1 MIENISVEAAVKK
14 QLNLLLSP
22 SQREAFIGKLAAGEL
37 LAGKVME
44 ILNNHKFL
52 INFKGSKV
60 VAESTTPLRLGQQIQ
75 VRVMQTHPQ
84 AVMSLITEGSSKQES
99 PSVLRISA
107 ESAVKSKL
115 TLLLSASQKET
126 FMARLTSGQLLSGK
140 VEKALSD
147 TTFLINFKGMKV
159 VAESMTPLK
168 PGQQIQTRMVQTQPQ
183 AVMNLITEG
192 APEQEA
198 PSVPGISAESA
209 VKSKLTLLLSASQKE
224 TFIARLAAG
233 ELLSG
238 KVEKVL
244 SKTTFLLNVKGMKV
258 VAESMTP
265 LKPGQQIQA
274 RMVQVQPQ
282 VVINLVTEA
291 IPEQKALALI
301 RSYLPLQINWGEL
314 IEGLKGLLGD
324 KDLYLLETVVDK
336 ELLGKM
342 ISSLSTLSF
351 DKDKAG
357 DSEKIK
363 QFIEHSGLLYES
375 KLKQTI
381 LSEESSPKHLE
392 KVMEK
397 DLKGLLLKLSQKLEE
412 VSGKQNGERDAVL
425 RGKVEELLKTVNSSI
440 KRIELHQLVNYSTT
454 KNDQQLVLQIPLA
467 LPEGIKT
474 AELYIRNGQQ
484 RSKKGKGT
492 KENFYIV
499 FLLNMR
505 SLGGLRIDAH
515 LSKKKIDCKIQVDNR
530 ETANF
535 ITQHLPDL
543 SRRFESLD
551 YKIEKIS
558 CIMKKE
564 DSKEDTPLKGF
575 SLLEMKL
582 LDIVI

>member
-37 LAGKVME
+37 LEGKVME

-126 FMARLTSGQLLSGK
+126 F
-140 VEKALSD
+140 
-147 TTFLINFKGMKV
+147 
-159 VAESMTPLK
+159 
-168 PGQQIQTRMVQTQPQ
+168 
-183 AVMNLITEG
+183 
-192 APEQEA
+192 
-198 PSVPGISAESA
+198 
-209 VKSKLTLLLSASQKE
+209 
-224 TFIARLAAG
+224 IARLAAG

-282 VVINLVTEA
+282 VVMNLVTEA

-324 KDLYLLETVVDK
+324 KDLYLLETVVYK
-336 ELLGKM
+336 GLLGKM

-351 DKDKAG
+351 DKDTAG

-381 LSEESSPKHLE
+381 LSGESSPKHLE

>member
-1 MIENISVEAAVKK
+1 
-14 QLNLLLSP
+14 
-22 SQREAFIGKLAAGEL
+22 
-37 LAGKVME
+37 
-44 ILNNHKFL
+44 
-52 INFKGSKV
+52 
-60 VAESTTPLRLGQQIQ
+60 
-75 VRVMQTHPQ
+75 
-84 AVMSLITEGSSKQES
+84 
-99 PSVLRISA
+99 
-107 ESAVKSKL
+107 
-115 TLLLSASQKET
+115 
-126 FMARLTSGQLLSGK
+126 
-140 VEKALSD
+140 
-147 TTFLINFKGMKV
+147 
-159 VAESMTPLK
+159 
-168 PGQQIQTRMVQTQPQ
+168 
-183 AVMNLITEG
+183 
-192 APEQEA
+192 
-198 PSVPGISAESA
+198 
-209 VKSKLTLLLSASQKE
+209 
-224 TFIARLAAG
+224 
-233 ELLSG
+233 
-238 KVEKVL
+238 
-244 SKTTFLLNVKGMKV
+244 MKV

-274 RMVQVQPQ
+274 RIVQTQPQ
-282 VVINLVTEA
+282 VAMNLITEGTQ
-291 IPEQKALALI
+291 EQKALSLI

-314 IEGLKGLLGD
+314 IEGLKGLLGE

-336 ELLGKM
+336 GLLDKM
-342 ISSLSTLSF
+342 VSSLSALSF
-351 DKDKAG
+351 NGDNKAE
-357 DSEKIK
+357 SEKVK

-440 KRIELHQLVNYSTT
+440 KRIELHQLVNYTTT

-484 RSKKGKGT
+484 KSKKGKGT
-492 KENFYIV
+492 KDNFYIV

-515 LSKKKIDCKIQVDNR
+515 LSKKKIDCKIQVDKG
-530 ETANF
+530 ETASF
-535 ITQHLPDL
+535 VKRHLSEL
-543 SRRFESLD
+543 SRRLESLD
-551 YKIEKIS
+551 YKVEKLS

>member
-1 MIENISVEAAVKK
+1 MIENIPVEAAVKK

-147 TTFLINFKGMKV
+147 TTFLITIKGMKV

-224 TFIARLAAG
+224 TFIAKLAAG

-274 RMVQVQPQ
+274 RMVQVQP
-282 VVINLVTEA
+282 
-291 IPEQKALALI
+291 
-301 RSYLPLQINWGEL
+301 
-314 IEGLKGLLGD
+314 
-324 KDLYLLETVVDK
+324 
-336 ELLGKM
+336 
-342 ISSLSTLSF
+342 
-351 DKDKAG
+351 
-357 DSEKIK
+357 
-363 QFIEHSGLLYES
+363 
-375 KLKQTI
+375 
-381 LSEESSPKHLE
+381 
-392 KVMEK
+392 
-397 DLKGLLLKLSQKLEE
+397 
-412 VSGKQNGERDAVL
+412 
-425 RGKVEELLKTVNSSI
+425 
-440 KRIELHQLVNYSTT
+440 
-454 KNDQQLVLQIPLA
+454 
-467 LPEGIKT
+467 
-474 AELYIRNGQQ
+474 
-484 RSKKGKGT
+484 
-492 KENFYIV
+492 
-499 FLLNMR
+499 
-505 SLGGLRIDAH
+505 
-515 LSKKKIDCKIQVDNR
+515 
-530 ETANF
+530 
-535 ITQHLPDL
+535 
-543 SRRFESLD
+543 
-551 YKIEKIS
+551 
-558 CIMKKE
+558 
-564 DSKEDTPLKGF
+564 
-575 SLLEMKL
+575 
-582 LDIVI
+582 

>member
-1 MIENISVEAAVKK
+1 MIENIPVEPAVKK

-147 TTFLINFKGMKV
+147 TTFLITIKGMKV

-224 TFIARLAAG
+224 TFIAKLAAG

-282 VVINLVTEA
+282 VVMNLVTEA

-484 RSKKGKGT
+484 RSKKGKDT